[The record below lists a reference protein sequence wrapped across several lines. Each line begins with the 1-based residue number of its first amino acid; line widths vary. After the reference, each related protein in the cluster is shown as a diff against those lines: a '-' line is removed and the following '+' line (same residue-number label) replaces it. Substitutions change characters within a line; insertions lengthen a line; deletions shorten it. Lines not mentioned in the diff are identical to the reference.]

1 MDYTYISFKIEA
13 RKREP
18 KIMTDEKLEFY
29 KGYVKGLNKKD
40 LLSVYKQDVSDYAIN
55 NYEASKREDDTK
67 SAYEYQAEF
76 FKKLV
81 EIDEEELLSR

>member
-1 MDYTYISFKIEA
+1 MAYTYISFKIEA

-18 KIMTDEKLEFY
+18 KIMTDKNLDFY
-29 KGYVKGLNKKD
+29 KGYVKGLSKKD
-40 LLSVYKQDVSDYAIN
+40 LLAVYKQDVSDYAIN

-67 SAYEYQAEF
+67 SAYKYQAEF